1 MIRRDQASFI
11 VAATLSLAVHATAAV
26 YFGHYPARQAAAP
39 QSAAPTLQLSLAVN
53 RPAAP
58 QAVPEPLSEPEP
70 VPPPEPPPPPQPK
83 PRPVPK
89 PVAKPK
95 PQPAPRKPPVT
106 DVAETTPPVPEQT
119 AAAAPAE
126 TVADQPVPAQ
136 VALVDERETY
146 LARLLAHID
155 SHKFYPRSARR
166 RGEKGEVRVSFY
178 LLRDG
183 AIRDLQI
190 TGGSKVLR
198 LAARQA
204 IQDALTLPPPPDTL
218 ELQEP
223 VSFGMVYRLDS

>member
-11 VAATLSLAVHATAAV
+11 AAATLSLAVHATAAV

-53 RPAAP
+53 RPAAL
-58 QAVPEPLSEPEP
+58 QAVPAPVSEPEP

-106 DVAETTPPVPEQT
+106 DVAETTPTVPEQT

-178 LLRDG
+178 LLSDG

-190 TGGSKVLR
+190 TGGSKTLR

-204 IQDALTLPPPPDTL
+204 IQNALALPPPPASL
-218 ELQEP
+218 ELQAP

>member
-1 MIRRDQASFI
+1 M
-11 VAATLSLAVHATAAV
+11 AATLSLAVHATAAV

-39 QSAAPTLQLSLAVN
+39 PSAAPTLQLSLAVT

-58 QAVPEPLSEPEP
+58 QAVPVPVAEPEP
-70 VPPPEPPPPPQPK
+70 VTQPETLPPPKPESRPLPKAASKKPK
-83 PRPVPK
+83 PRP
-89 PVAKPK
+89 
-95 PQPAPRKPPVT
+95 QPPPRKPPAAKP
-106 DVAETTPPVPEQT
+106 AEPATPVPQQ
-119 AAAAPAE
+119 AAAAPQTE
-126 TVADQPVPAQ
+126 TVRDTRVQAQ
-136 VALVDERETY
+136 LALVSERETY

-190 TGGSKVLR
+190 TGGSKALR

-204 IQDALTLPPPPDTL
+204 IQNALALPAPPDSL
-218 ELQEP
+218 ELQAP